1 MYAVSDL
8 GFTIN
13 LAVFILL
20 LCPELFDVFNVMEG
34 SEHCYDGSLH
44 FKVFF

>member
-1 MYAVSDL
+1 MKLCLMYAVSDL

-20 LCPELFDVFNVMEG
+20 LCPEVFDVFNGIEG
-34 SEHCYDGSLH
+34 SEHC
-44 FKVFF
+44 